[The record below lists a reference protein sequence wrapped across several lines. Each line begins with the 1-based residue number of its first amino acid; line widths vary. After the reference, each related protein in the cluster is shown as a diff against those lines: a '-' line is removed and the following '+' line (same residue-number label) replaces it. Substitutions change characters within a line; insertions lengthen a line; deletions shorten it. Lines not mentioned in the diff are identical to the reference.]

1 MMTSWNET
9 KQIEAHLLG
18 TANTGDALVFE
29 AKLMLDNDL
38 TDKVIWQQKT
48 YDIIQQFGR
57 RQLKKEIEIIH
68 HTLFTQPGHI
78 SFARRIRLLFSK
90 Q

>member
-9 KQIEAHLLG
+9 KQIEAHIMG
-18 TANTGDALVFE
+18 TAGHGDALVFE

-38 TDKVIWQQKT
+38 ADKVIWQQNT
-48 YDIIQQFGR
+48 YETIRQFGR

-68 HTLFTQPGHI
+68 QQLFTQPQHS
-78 SFARRIRLLFSK
+78 SFSQKIKRLFSK

>member
-9 KQIEAHLLG
+9 KQIEAYLLG

-29 AKLMLDNDL
+29 ARLLLDERL
-38 TDKVIWQQKT
+38 ADKVLWQQKT
-48 YDIIQQFGR
+48 YSTIKHFGR
-57 RQLKKEIEIIH
+57 TQLKKEIELVH
-68 HTLFTQPGHI
+68 QQLFTQPKHMGF
-78 SFARRIRLLFSK
+78 SQKIRLLFSK